1 MRKVI
6 ELGARTS
13 DPQTRRN
20 LGAQVSCLQ
29 PRGARETTGNEPRA
43 GRMPALS
50 GALPALLLAI
60 SLWLG
65 SFAAP
70 AFAQQS
76 AAKPEPVRPLQ
87 SAQSLVAR
95 QAALVSEFDVNGLKV
110 LVKRR
115 EGSLTVAAGLFI
127 KGGSRNITAENAGIE
142 AMMLDAATEAS
153 ASFPRDRMRDETS
166 RMGTVISSSENNDY
180 SVLALRCTRPNFD
193 RSWQMFTDV
202 VLHPSFTKEDVALVQ
217 EKRVVSLRDD
227 TDDPDTYLQ
236 RLQDRAAYPNHPYLN
251 PVEGTA
257 ESVARLTID
266 DLRRYHQK
274 VFETSRLLLVIVGDL
289 DAAKIKTL
297 VEASFGK
304 LPRGNYA
311 PEQIP
316 QLTFDKSTV
325 EVTPRSLPTN
335 YIQGLFTAPPP
346 SSPDIYP
353 MRVASS
359 ILRDRIFQEVRA
371 KRNLSY
377 APDAFL
383 RNQGANIGGIYVT
396 AVDANL
402 SVSLMLEEIARLQ
415 KEPIEDEDIQAVV
428 AQYLTTYYMTQE
440 TNAAQASE
448 LAAYELLGG
457 GWRNSTVF
465 VEKLSAVTPA
475 DVERVAQKYMR
486 NIRFVVLGNQKSIDT
501 KVFTGQRQ

>member
-1 MRKVI
+1 MT
-6 ELGARTS
+6 EG
-13 DPQTRRN
+13 QTPRLQTLVT
-20 LGAQVSCLQ
+20 LGAQASCLQ
-29 PRGARETTGNEPRA
+29 TRGTREVLRDEPRSSK
-43 GRMPALS
+43 LL
-50 GALPALLLAI
+50 ALPVLRFALMMLLVFAV
-60 SLWLG
+60 
-65 SFAAP
+65 SFSTALAQTATPAKQPAAAP
-70 AFAQQS
+70 GF
-76 AAKPEPVRPLQ
+76 Q

-95 QAALVSEFDVNGLKV
+95 QAALVTEFDVNGLKV

-127 KGGSRNITAENAGIE
+127 KGGSRNITSENAGVE
-142 AMMLDAATEAS
+142 SLMLNAATEAS
-153 ASFPRDRMRDETS
+153 AAFPRDRMRDEQS
-166 RMGTVISSSENNDY
+166 RMGTAISASANNDY

-202 VLHPSFTKEDVALVQ
+202 VLHPSFTKEDVGLVQ
-217 EKRVVSLRDD
+217 DKMVVSLRDD

-236 RLQDRAAYPNHPYLN
+236 HLQDRIAYANHPYLN

-257 ESVARLTID
+257 ESVSRLTIE

-289 DAAKIKTL
+289 DSAQVRTL
-297 VEASFGK
+297 VASSFGK
-304 LPRGNYA
+304 LPRGSYA

-316 QLTFDKSTV
+316 QLTFDRSTV
-325 EVTPRSLPTN
+325 EVTARNLPTN
-335 YIQGLFTAPPP
+335 YVQGLFVAPSP

-383 RNQGANIGGIYVT
+383 RNQAANIGGIYVT

-486 NIRFVVLGNQKSIDT
+486 NIRFVVLGNPKSIDT
-501 KVFTGQRQ
+501 KIFTGQG

>member
-1 MRKVI
+1 M
-6 ELGARTS
+6 ECAQGCFTEARGQNAAI
-13 DPQTRRN
+13 PG
-20 LGAQVSCLQ
+20 LLIFY
-29 PRGARETTGNEPRA
+29 
-43 GRMPALS
+43 
-50 GALPALLLAI
+50 ALLLVSSAA
-60 SLWLG
+60 LAQTAQP
-65 SFAAP
+65 AAP
-70 AFAQQS
+70 T
-76 AAKPEPVRPLQ
+76 AAAPGFQ

-95 QAALVSEFDVNGLKV
+95 QAALVTEFDVNGLKV

-127 KGGSRNITAENAGIE
+127 KGGSRNITSENAGVE
-142 AMMLDAATEAS
+142 SLMLNVATEAS
-153 ASFPRDRMRDETS
+153 ASFPRDRMRDEQS
-166 RMGTVISSSENNDY
+166 RMGTAISASANNDY

-217 EKRVVSLRDD
+217 EKMVVSLRDD

-236 RLQDRAAYPNHPYLN
+236 RLQDRIAYANHPYLN
-251 PVEGTA
+251 PVDGTA
-257 ESVARLTID
+257 ESVARLTIE

-274 VFETSRLLLVIVGDL
+274 VFETSQLLLVIVGDL
-289 DAAKIKTL
+289 DAAQIKTL
-297 VEASFGK
+297 VAASFGK

-311 PEQIP
+311 PAQIP
-316 QLTFDKSTV
+316 QLAFDKSTV
-325 EVTPRSLPTN
+325 EVTPRNLPTN
-335 YIQGLFTAPPP
+335 YVQGLFVAPPP

-396 AVDANL
+396 AVDANQ

-415 KEPIEDEDIQAVV
+415 KEPIDNEDIQAVV

-486 NIRFVVLGNQKSIDT
+486 NIRFVVLGNPKSIDA
-501 KVFTGQRQ
+501 KIFTGQG

>member
-1 MRKVI
+1 MMKKVMT
-6 ELGARTS
+6 EVPTSSPQGLCKLGAE
-13 DPQTRRN
+13 
-20 LGAQVSCLQ
+20 ASCLLQ
-29 PRGARETTGNEPRA
+29 LRCHSLRA
-43 GRMPALS
+43 FRAFAGKMP
-50 GALPALLLAI
+50 ALPALLLLI
-60 SLWLG
+60 SLLLG
-65 SFAAP
+65 GQAAAVGQQDP
-70 AFAQQS
+70 APRES
-76 AAKPEPVRPLQ
+76 ALGMQ
-87 SAQSLVAR
+87 NAQSLVA
-95 QAALVSEFDVNGLKV
+95 QQVALVTEFEVNGLKV

-115 EGSLTVAAGLFI
+115 EGSLTVAVGLFI

-142 AMMLDAATEAS
+142 SLMLDATTEAS
-153 ASFPRDRMRDETS
+153 AAFPRGRMRDEQS

-202 VLHPSFTKEDVALVQ
+202 VLHPSFTKEDFALVQ
-217 EKRVVSLRDD
+217 EKRVVSLRDN

-236 RLQDRAAYPNHPYLN
+236 QLQERIAYANHPYLN

-257 ESVARLTID
+257 ESVSRLTPE
-266 DLRRYHQK
+266 DLRLYHQR
-274 VFETSRLLLVIVGDL
+274 VMETSRLLLVIVGDL
-289 DAAKIKTL
+289 DSAKVKTL
-297 VEASFGK
+297 IASSFGK

-311 PEQIP
+311 PAQLP
-316 QLTFDKSTV
+316 QLSFEKSTV
-325 EVTPRSLPTN
+325 DVTARNMRTN
-335 YIQGLFTAPPP
+335 YVQGLFTAPPP

-383 RNQGANIGGIYVT
+383 RNQGANIGGLYVT
-396 AVDANL
+396 AVDANQ
-402 SVSLMLEEIARLQ
+402 SVSLMLDEIARLQ
-415 KEPIEDEDIQAVV
+415 KEPIGNDDIQAVV
-428 AQYLTTYYMTQE
+428 AQYLTTYYMNQE

-475 DVERVAQKYMR
+475 DVERVAQKYMK
-486 NIRFVVLGNQKSIDT
+486 NIRFVVLGNPKSIDSRI
-501 KVFTGQRQ
+501 FTGQPAATGN